1 MFNEVSDLVF
11 KKLKAKI
18 EELGRRGFQL
28 QKEFPPLRGGY
39 EFRGLI
45 SYDTDSCNND
55 EEPMIILNAN
65 MWEAGKIRVLS
76 LLLAHATSFLG
87 KDFRVGMVILNHG
100 SGFFQEEES
109 VYGKN
114 LKGYNIHPLYKEHIG
129 QLARSLVNGIKGEIY
144 EEAV

>member
-45 SYDTDSCNND
+45 SYDTDSCN
-55 EEPMIILNAN
+55 
-65 MWEAGKIRVLS
+65 
-76 LLLAHATSFLG
+76 
-87 KDFRVGMVILNHG
+87 
-100 SGFFQEEES
+100 FQEEES